1 MSRREGGDGGSVTP
15 TNRVV
20 SPTLLGRSTELRG
33 LETCLA
39 TAPAVAVIE
48 GEAGVGKS
56 RLLAELRASPAL
68 AGRHVLIGHCRPIRD
83 PFPLGPVVEAMRDI
97 GPELAGRSLSPVA
110 GAVRSLIPELKSVLP
125 ASPAP
130 LDDRGAER
138 HQLFRGLV
146 DILGT
151 LGPTVLILED
161 LHWTDEQTVDF
172 LRYLLTSPPSDLAL
186 VLTYRDAEARP
197 ELRGLT
203 ANLDRGINV
212 SRIVLEPFDAVLTG
226 QLAAAILGTDRVSDE
241 FAAYLAE
248 RSSGLPL
255 AVEELLALMRTR
267 GTLVPRD
274 GGGWARRSVDDLGV
288 PSGIRDS
295 VLERVGRLSESAR
308 RVVEVA
314 ATLQTPVPVPALV
327 AAVPGSPDVM
337 ADLAEALRSGLLAEF
352 DGRLGVRHAL
362 AAEAV
367 REGFDLLRRQEMHDL
382 AAEALR
388 QMDPVPLGQLA
399 HHLRH
404 AARYDD
410 WVRVAEHAADQAIEI
425 GNEDEAANL
434 LEDVLSRT
442 DLAAE
447 TRGRIA
453 VKLGRAALEAA
464 RPVRVIPLLTGVLE
478 ETDLPAPLRGELRF
492 WLAMLMYLTGA
503 DEQQT
508 RLFTQAVE
516 DLVDRPDLRAWTMVN
531 LGMPVVPGV
540 PLAEH
545 LAWLGRAQPA
555 LEAVQDRS
563 LAVFLLGK
571 VGMVRTAVGDPAWRE
586 TYDRILEL
594 TGGRP
599 RGRRE
604 VSAFD
609 SISADAVIVGHHT
622 LATGLVRAAL
632 AGAAELESRRPVL
645 YARSH
650 QALVD
655 YCTGAW
661 HDLDHHDLLALAEEL
676 RDVLDIVLT
685 LHIVAGSLALV
696 RGEIDEARR
705 LLGDAVAA
713 AHRRGGSADLLPLPA
728 AALIR
733 LHLAEGDLA
742 AAEAEAT
749 RTIALLE
756 ADQIWPPTARA
767 LPALVDALS
776 AAGNLAGA
784 AELTARFGA
793 QVRDLDAPFAE
804 AALPHAQGVLAAA
817 EGRPEDAA
825 SLFDTAAGRY
835 AALPSPYDAAQAHE
849 QAARCLL
856 EAGSGDGAGRLTA
869 AIAAYEALGARW
881 DRDRAANL
889 ARSHGVALPS
899 PHRRGTRGYGTELSP
914 REIDVARMAAT
925 GQRNQEIADRLF
937 ISVNTV
943 KKHLAAAM
951 RKLGVRSRT
960 ELAHRLS
967 DGPVTLTD
975 DGPLGP

>member
-1 MSRREGGDGGSVTP
+1 MRE
-15 TNRVV
+15 
-20 SPTLLGRSTELRG
+20 
-33 LETCLA
+33 
-39 TAPAVAVIE
+39 
-48 GEAGVGKS
+48 
-56 RLLAELRASPAL
+56 
-68 AGRHVLIGHCRPIRD
+68 
-83 PFPLGPVVEAMRDI
+83 I
-97 GPELAGRSLSPVA
+97 GPLLSGRTLSPVA
-110 GAVRSLIPELKSVLP
+110 GAVRPLIPELKGVLP
-125 ASPAP
+125 AQPLP

-146 DILGT
+146 EILDA
-151 LGPTVLILED
+151 LGPAVLILED

-172 LRYLLTSPPSDLAL
+172 LRYLLSGPPSGLAV
-186 VLTYRDAEARP
+186 VLSYRGEEATV

-203 ANLDRGINV
+203 ASLDRRV
-212 SRIVLEPFDAVLTG
+212 AVTRVLLDPFDADLTG
-226 QLAAAILGTDRVSDE
+226 QLAAAILGTDTVSSA
-241 FAAYLAE
+241 FATYLAE

-255 AVEELLALMRTR
+255 AVEELLALMRAR
-267 GTLVPRD
+267 GTLVLREE
-274 GGGWARRSVDDLGV
+274 GGWARRALDDLGV

-295 VLERVGRLSESAR
+295 VLERVGRLSEPAR

-314 ATLQTPVPVPALV
+314 ATLQTPVPVPALLG
-327 AAVPGSPDVM
+327 AIPDPEAGSAGV
-337 ADLAEALRSGLLAEF
+337 AEALGSGLLTEF
-352 DGRLGVRHAL
+352 DGRIGMRHAL
-362 AAEAV
+362 AAQAV
-367 REGFDLLRRQEMHDL
+367 CEGLDVLRRQEMHDL
-382 AAEALR
+382 AAGVLR
-388 QMDPVPLGQLA
+388 RTDPVPLGQLA
-399 HHLRH
+399 HHLLH
-404 AARYDD
+404 AARYED
-410 WVRVAEHAADQAIEI
+410 WVRVAEQAADQAIEI

-434 LEDVLSRT
+434 LEDVLART
-442 DLAAE
+442 DLDAE

-464 RPVRVIPLLTGVLE
+464 RPVRVIPLLTEVLE
-478 ETDLPAPLRGELRF
+478 GTDLPAPLRGELRF

-508 RLFTQAVE
+508 GLFTQAVE
-516 DLVDRPDLRAWTMVN
+516 DLADRPDLRAWAMVN

-555 LEAVQDRS
+555 LDAVQDRS

-571 VGMVRTAVGDPAWRE
+571 VGMVRTAVGDRAWRE

-655 YCTGAW
+655 YCTGTW
-661 HDLDHHDLLALAEEL
+661 RDLDQHELLALAEEQ

-696 RGEIDEARR
+696 RGELDEARR
-705 LLGDAVAA
+705 LLGDALAA
-713 AHRRGGSADLLPLPA
+713 AHRRGGSADLVPLPA
-728 AALIR
+728 SALIR
-733 LHLAEGDLA
+733 LHLAEGDPA
-742 AAEAEAT
+742 AAEAEAA

-756 ADQIWPPTARA
+756 ADQIWPPAARA

-793 QVRDLDAPFAE
+793 RVRDLDAPFAG

-817 EGRPEDAA
+817 DGRLEDAA
-825 SLFDTAAGRY
+825 GLFDAAAGRY

-856 EAGSGDGAGRLTA
+856 EAGTGDGAGRLRA

-889 ARSHGVALPS
+889 ARAHGVGLPS
-899 PHRRGTRGYGTELSP
+899 PHRRGSRGYGTQLSP
-914 REIDVARMAAT
+914 RESEVARLAGA

-937 ISVNTV
+937 ISINTV

-951 RKLGVRSRT
+951 RKLEVGSRT
-960 ELAHRLS
+960 ELIRLMTHHPAA
-967 DGPVTLTD
+967 GPAGSPD
-975 DGPLGP
+975 DGRSLR